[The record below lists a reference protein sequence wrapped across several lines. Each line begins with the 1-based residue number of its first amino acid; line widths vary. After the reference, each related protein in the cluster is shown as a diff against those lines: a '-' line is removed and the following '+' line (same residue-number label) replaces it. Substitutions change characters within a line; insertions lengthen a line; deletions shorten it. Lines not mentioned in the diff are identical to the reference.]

1 MRLDKLTTK
10 SQEALEAAQ
19 ELAHQHSQQ
28 QVDGE
33 HLALALARQQDG
45 IIPTLLQR
53 IGVDLPKL
61 QADLE
66 AELARRAKVQGA
78 STSHLYLSTELKQ
91 ALDTAQAEATQLGDE
106 YVSTGHRLRC
116 QPAKQPRVAA
126 DLLLAARRPRRLCG
140 VQRLSQDRPGVQI

>member
-19 ELAHQHSQQ
+19 DLAHQHSQQ

-53 IGVDLPKL
+53 TGPDLAKF
-61 QADLE
+61 QADLD
-66 AELARRAKVQGA
+66 AELTRRAQVQG
-78 STSHLYLSTELKQ
+78 SSS
-91 ALDTAQAEATQLGDE
+91 
-106 YVSTGHRLRC
+106 
-116 QPAKQPRVAA
+116 A
-126 DLLLAARRPRRLCG
+126 DLAAAIAATGSNTCTL
-140 VQRLSQDRPGVQI
+140 

>member
-53 IGVDLPKL
+53 IGVDLAQL
-61 QADLE
+61 QAE
-66 AELARRAKVQGA
+66 
-78 STSHLYLSTELKQ
+78 S
-91 ALDTAQAEATQLGDE
+91 ATHCSSLGKWKIW
-106 YVSTGHRLRC
+106 GGWGGG
-116 QPAKQPRVAA
+116 
-126 DLLLAARRPRRLCG
+126 DLLL
-140 VQRLSQDRPGVQI
+140 

>member
-45 IIPTLLQR
+45 IIPTLLNFGTVRAQTASAFESNFKTN
-53 IGVDLPKL
+53 GLPDPRGL
-61 QADLE
+61 QGI
-66 AELARRAKVQGA
+66 VQKA
-78 STSHLYLSTELKQ
+78 M
-91 ALDTAQAEATQLGDE
+91 DD
-106 YVSTGHRLRC
+106 RLT
-116 QPAKQPRVAA
+116 
-126 DLLLAARRPRRLCG
+126 RPQSDPNR
-140 VQRLSQDRPGVQI
+140 SDMT